1 VIWAILAILGVP
13 LWLIVGGIAYMV
25 LLNRHLRHREGDIPV
40 RARHAA
46 GKRWRRGHALW
57 VGHVFAYRS
66 SPSGWNE
73 SLDWIR
79 SATLRELKAEEA
91 HQLRHL
97 ENPVLAVLLTGD
109 DRTLEAAV
117 EGVKK
122 DALLG
127 PFRAERSSVAP
138 DASGRMEE
146 VPAMATESVNS
157 AGGEATRQ

>member
-1 VIWAILAILGVP
+1 VIWAILAVLGVP

-25 LLNRHLRHREGDIPV
+25 LLNRHLRHREGDVLV
-40 RARHAA
+40 RARQAA

-79 SATLRELKAEEA
+79 SATLRELSAAEA

-109 DRTLEAAV
+109 DRTLEVAAA
-117 EGVKK
+117 GVRRS
-122 DALLG
+122 ALLG
-127 PFRAERSSVAP
+127 PFNPEG
-138 DASGRMEE
+138 ASM
-146 VPAMATESVNS
+146 VPASSRRTEPDS
-157 AGGEATRQ
+157 AQAPLHRGLRSI

>member
-25 LLNRHLRHREGDIPV
+25 LLNRRLRHREGDIPV
-40 RARHAA
+40 RARHAV
-46 GKRWRRGHALW
+46 GTRWRRGHALW

-79 SATLRELKAEEA
+79 SATLRGLSAEEA

-97 ENPVLAVLLTGD
+97 E
-109 DRTLEAAV
+109 
-117 EGVKK
+117 
-122 DALLG
+122 
-127 PFRAERSSVAP
+127 
-138 DASGRMEE
+138 
-146 VPAMATESVNS
+146 
-157 AGGEATRQ
+157 AGA